1 MAARW
6 TLARLDDI
14 PEEWRLP
21 DGTTVADA
29 QALAAIE
36 RRDRRAIA
44 RWDAFEERFPGIWD
58 RLRVHDVRAFLG
70 VRAFGVAAFTAS
82 AEDPLIVPH
91 SETAEGYGQE
101 ELYAVLVGRA
111 RFVCDGEEVELAPGC
126 VLFVSPDV
134 HREGYALAS
143 PTTVLVVGGVPG
155 QAYEPPPFHLDA
167 PEE

>member
-1 MAARW
+1 MPARW
-6 TLARLDDI
+6 KVTRLEDI
-14 PEEWRLP
+14 PQEWLLL
-21 DGTTVADA
+21 DGTTVADDE
-29 QALAAIE
+29 ALAAIG
-36 RRDRRAIA
+36 RRDPRAIE

-58 RLRVHDVRAFLG
+58 RLRVHDVRTFLG

-82 AEDPLIVPH
+82 AGDPLIVPH

-111 RFVCDGEEVELAPGC
+111 RFVCDGDEVEIEPGS

-155 QAYEPPPFHLDA
+155 EAYEPPPFHLDSGS
-167 PEE
+167 